1 MKTGWQLKEELP
13 LFIIVL
19 VLVSGVL
26 WYYKPDLSNS
36 AIFGTSFLIAAIVT
50 ALEVIVDAIIEK
62 KK

>member
-1 MKTGWQLKEELP
+1 MKIGWQLREELP

-19 VLVSGVL
+19 IIVSGVL
-26 WYYKPDLSNS
+26 WFFNPELNNS
-36 AIFGTSFLIAAIVT
+36 AIFGTAFLIAAVVT